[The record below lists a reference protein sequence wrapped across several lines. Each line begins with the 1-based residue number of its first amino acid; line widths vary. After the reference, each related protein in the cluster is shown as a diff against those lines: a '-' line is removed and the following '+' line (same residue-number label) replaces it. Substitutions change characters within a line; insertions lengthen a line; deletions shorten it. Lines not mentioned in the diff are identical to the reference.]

1 MPAVSE
7 GGEVHTRMCQFDVFI
22 NNRISS
28 ILFYKF
34 SSVEVSENVQIVL
47 LDSSLI
53 NEVLA
58 SCCHGA
64 LLIISSWHLWITYSL
79 MI

>member
-28 ILFYKF
+28 ILFYNF
-34 SSVEVSENVQIVL
+34 SSVEVNENVQIVL
-47 LDSSLI
+47 LDSFLDK
-53 NEVLA
+53 E
-58 SCCHGA
+58 
-64 LLIISSWHLWITYSL
+64 SSDHKRIQTGN
-79 MI
+79 IEPEAQCI

>member
-1 MPAVSE
+1 MPVVSE
-7 GGEVHTRMCQFDVFI
+7 GGVVQTRVCQFYVFI

-34 SSVEVSENVQIVL
+34 SSVEVNENVQIVL

-53 NEVLA
+53 NQVLA

-64 LLIISSWHLWITYSL
+64 
-79 MI
+79 